1 VFSSTYFSTAPDYI
15 PHPAYPLFSLLSKST
30 LEAVLRSLRRLPW
43 DEDKAL
49 HAFMVDTLS
58 NPHALTHQNQAC
70 ER

>member
-1 VFSSTYFSTAPDYI
+1 MHCINHVLFPCALGLPLST
-15 PHPAYPLFSLLSKST
+15 PLISKST

-58 NPHALTHQNQAC
+58 NPHALTHQNQVC
-70 ER
+70 V